1 MQNNLLVGCNI
12 NKEVMSFMS
21 KKMNQKRFNEL
32 HCNEFKDTID
42 MM

>member
-1 MQNNLLVGCNI
+1 
-12 NKEVMSFMS
+12 MSFMS

-42 MM
+42 MMWLIKIIYTLTQ